1 MSGDNAPASEIVTSV
16 VFPQLRICD
25 EKIPSHISKF
35 IIDYQYFFVV
45 LKDINK

>member
-1 MSGDNAPASEIVTSV
+1 MSGDNASASKIVISV
-16 VFPQLRICD
+16 ILRQLRISD

-35 IIDYQYFFVV
+35 IIDYQYFSVV

>member
-1 MSGDNAPASEIVTSV
+1 MHQLQIVISV
-16 VFPQLRICD
+16 EFPQLRISD

-35 IIDYQYFFVV
+35 IIDYQYFSVV